1 MPFTLLGSVF
11 SVRVQVRFTFLCA
24 AAALLLCA
32 AADARAEV
40 TRVEIASRS
49 DLAYAGYEKIVGRVF
64 FAVDPA
70 DPRNAVI
77 ADIDKAPR
85 NGNGRV
91 EFSADFYAVRP
102 KTGGNGVAIVDVVNR
117 GNRVTRMFNRVTA
130 GSDPDVGDGF
140 LFRRGFTV
148 IAVGWEFDLPAGGDA
163 LRIRVPAANGTT
175 GIVRTLIEVD
185 RRVPTYRLAEDVPAY
200 PPIDPAGSDSALT
213 VRDRLSDTP
222 QAISRS
228 QWRLSGDVV
237 SLEGGFEPGRVYEI
251 AYRVADPPVAGL
263 GLAAVRDIASWA
275 KHAANAVTP
284 AKYVYAH
291 GQSQTGRFMRE
302 FLYLGFNADEQERLV
317 FDGVIAHIAGGAR
330 IDINRRGSTPTA
342 GNAFV
347 GTFPFSDRAQRDPV
361 TGATEGLLENDRAR
375 RHQPKLFLTNS
386 SVEYWIDTG
395 RAAALIHTTPDGTR
409 DAALGDN
416 VRAYLFAGAQHTPGR
431 VSAGGRRP
439 RPAAREPGRLYALTA
454 RAPRRPRPLG
464 EGGRGAAAEPPPA
477 LCRSHA
483 RTRAGCGVS
492 GGSGRPVT
500 AHDRGGPARGQCA
513 SAVERRRRARFSRCS
528 YPQVDADGNEIGGIR
543 LPEVAVPLATYTG
556 WNFRNPEIG
565 GTSRLI
571 GNTGS
576 YIPFARTRA
585 EREERGDSAVSIEER
600 YPSRGILSRIGSAT
614 RRRSLVRERYM
625 LAEDVD
631 ATVAA
636 RERPLGARRGRDN
649 DVSQREVAERSG
661 HETTSGQIRR
671 GRIAR
676 FAGGGRLPRRY
687 RSRRAAAAGH
697 RPDGGR
703 VGGSSADDC
712 GCHRHPAEG
721 RQRIRC
727 RRCRAARRRSRRAGS
742 LQPRRRGA
750 RARVPEQHEE
760 GDVDRRD
767 RGGRRKAP
775 RSMRTLLRARRS
787 TVRV

>member
-1 MPFTLLGSVF
+1 MS
-11 SVRVQVRFTFLCA
+11 
-24 AAALLLCA
+24 
-32 AADARAEV
+32 
-40 TRVEIASRS
+40 
-49 DLAYAGYEKIVGRVF
+49 
-64 FAVDPA
+64 
-70 DPRNAVI
+70 
-77 ADIDKAPR
+77 
-85 NGNGRV
+85 
-91 EFSADFYAVRP
+91 
-102 KTGGNGVAIVDVVNR
+102 
-117 GNRVTRMFNRVTA
+117 
-130 GSDPDVGDGF
+130 GDGF

-148 IAVGWEFDLPAGGDA
+148 IAVGWEFDLPEGGDA

-251 AYRVADPPVAGL
+251 AYRVANPPVAGL

-409 DAALGDN
+409 DAPLGDN
-416 VRAYLFAGAQHTPGR
+416 VRAYLFAGAQHTPGAFPPA
-431 VSAGGRRP
+431 AGGRGQQRANPVDYTLSLRALLVALDRWVRDGVAPPPSRHP
-439 RPAAREPGRLYALTA
+439 RFADRTLVRAQNVAFPAIPGVQSPRTIPAGRRAANALL
-454 RAPRRPRPLG
+454 PSNGG
-464 EGGRGAAAEPPPA
+464 EGAVQP
-477 LCRSHA
+477 LL
-483 RTRAGCGVS
+483 VS
-492 GGSGRPVT
+492 
-500 AHDRGGPARGQCA
+500 
-513 SAVERRRRARFSRCS
+513 
-528 YPQVDADGNEIGGIR
+528 QVDADGNEIGGIR

-556 WNFRNPEIG
+556 WNFRNQEIG
-565 GTSRLI
+565 GTTRLI

-585 EREERGDSAVSIEER
+585 EREERGDSRRSIEER
-600 YPSRGILSRIGSAT
+600 YPSRGSYLNRIRDAAAE
-614 RRRSLVRERYM
+614 LVRERY
-625 LAEDVD
+625 LLPEDVD
-631 ATVAA
+631 ATVQRAYDHWELAA
-636 RERPLGARRGRDN
+636 GAT
-649 DVSQREVAERSG
+649 
-661 HETTSGQIRR
+661 TTSAS
-671 GRIAR
+671 AR
-676 FAGGGRLPRRY
+676 
-687 RSRRAAAAGH
+687 
-697 RPDGGR
+697 
-703 VGGSSADDC
+703 
-712 GCHRHPAEG
+712 
-721 RQRIRC
+721 
-727 RRCRAARRRSRRAGS
+727 
-742 LQPRRRGA
+742 
-750 RARVPEQHEE
+750 
-760 GDVDRRD
+760 
-767 RGGRRKAP
+767 
-775 RSMRTLLRARRS
+775 
-787 TVRV
+787 